1 MATSNVFVVG
11 LDEFNRAK
19 LEAAGGDYAFHELLG
34 IDEVTA
40 QRDYPL
46 AEKLAKAV
54 SIATAHPGGP
64 DAIIGYWDFPVSL
77 MVPLLAEH
85 FGLRAP
91 RFDAVLRCEH
101 KYWSRL
107 LQRRVAPDHVPVFEA
122 VDPFDDA
129 SVAGIGIAPPFWLKP
144 VKSFASHLGFR
155 IATPK
160 DLRTAINAIR
170 DGIRDLGEPFNDFLA
185 RADLPNEVAPVGG
198 LHCIAEAMIGGRQC
212 TLEGFVHQG
221 RPEIYGVVDSIRYPN
236 RSSFA
241 RYQYPSRLPQ
251 AVRDRMASIARDVIG
266 AIGLDDTPFNIE
278 FFWHENDDRLWLLEI
293 NPRISQS
300 HGDLFEKVDGI
311 AHHHVAVDLALGRR
325 PDWCHGSGQFRHAGK
340 FFLRRFADAL
350 VTRVPTE
357 SEIAAVSERIPGT
370 RVEVQVQQGM
380 RLSDL
385 PAQEQDS
392 YSYIYALLFIGAD
405 SRQQLL
411 QRYQHC
417 LELLPFYFS
426 DLPAE
431 SRLQP
436 PRCS

>member
-1 MATSNVFVVG
+1 MTKDSVFVVG
-11 LDEFNRAK
+11 LDDLNRAK
-19 LEAAGGDYAFHELLG
+19 LEAAGGDCTFHTLLG
-34 IDEVTA
+34 LDEVTA
-40 QRDYPL
+40 GHDYPV
-46 AEKLAKAV
+46 AERLAKAV
-54 SIATAHPGGP
+54 SIAAAHSGGP

-91 RFDAVLRCEH
+91 RLDAVLRCEH

-107 LQRRVAPDHVPVFEA
+107 VQQRVAPDNVPAFEA

-129 SVAGIGIAPPFWLKP
+129 SVAGIGLQPPFWLKP
-144 VKSFASHLGFR
+144 VKSFGSHLGFR
-155 IATPK
+155 IATPD
-160 DLRTAINAIR
+160 DLRAAVHAIR
-170 DGIRDLGEPFNDFLA
+170 NGISELGEPFNDFLA
-185 RADLPNEVAPVGG
+185 RVELPKEVAPVGG

-221 RPEIYGVVDSIRYPN
+221 RPEIYGVVDSIRCPN

-241 RYQYPSRLPQ
+241 RYQYPSRLSQ
-251 AVRDRMASIARDVIG
+251 AVRDRMATVAEDVIG

-278 FFWHENDDRLWLLEI
+278 FFWHERDDRLWLLEI

-311 AHHHVAVDLALGRR
+311 AHHRVAVDLALGRR
-325 PDWCHGSGQFRHAGK
+325 PDWSHGGGQFRHAGK
-340 FFLRRFADAL
+340 FFLRRFADA
-350 VTRVPTE
+350 VVNRVPTE
-357 SEIAAVSERIPGT
+357 SEIAAVTERIPGT
-370 RVEVQVQQGM
+370 HVEVQVQQGM

-417 LELLPFYFS
+417 LELLPFDFS
-426 DLPAE
+426 DLHAGP
-431 SRLQP
+431 RLQS
-436 PRCS
+436 PRCL